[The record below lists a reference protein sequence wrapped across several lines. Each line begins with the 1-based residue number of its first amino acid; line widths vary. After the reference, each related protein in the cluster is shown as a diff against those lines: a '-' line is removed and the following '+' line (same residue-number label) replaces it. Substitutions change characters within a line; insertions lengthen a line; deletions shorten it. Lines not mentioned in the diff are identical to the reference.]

1 MNGGR
6 QAPRTGNNI
15 WTTNPLTTDSTSP
28 RDNAG
33 ATGPY
38 DLGLATAIAE
48 LTHGTASAQ
57 RSSAAVAAE
66 NGFWPRP
73 GPATWNSA
81 DSQQFRSSASRST
94 SPPTSLQNTANAS
107 PPFSTSRAVN
117 QQNAAFPSSN
127 FAQSFYVD
135 GVPADYQQGLMSLQ
149 RGAQGASST
158 YDDRE
163 HILPPSRHSESEA
176 PLQFGAETPGFGT
189 GLNSHSR
196 HPSRM
201 SISGVT
207 GYSQQQ
213 PSSRTQSYS
222 YHPGQAAAMDTIH
235 AHLQRESMQA
245 GSPGSRATG
254 AQASTSGTSHLSAWR
269 DFTPSNGLNFANGNM
284 QDVRRDSLA
293 NSVHTSAVNSPRT
306 FGAQKQP
313 DPWTPAATA
322 SVEVDMWNKLQ
333 RSQGQLPR
341 QATQS
346 PYLDTSYS
354 PYAADLHTQ
363 AQLMQL
369 HAGYQFPFAQFQNY
383 GYQTG
388 QQLFPPTGPAGMI
401 PRGRPADMTVSIRCQ
416 ELEEF
421 RRSSKSNKKW
431 ELKVCI
437 PVGSLP
443 DIVLRHLQNV
453 FDRVVEFA
461 GDQQGSRFLQE
472 KIPTANSD
480 DRQRVFDEI
489 MVNANAL
496 MTDVFGNYVVQQLFE
511 HGTMVQKK
519 MLAAKMQGHVPRLSE
534 QLYGCR
540 CVQEVSTEATQNSSS
555 SATNQICRL

>member
-6 QAPRTGNNI
+6 QAPRSGGSI
-15 WTTNPLTTDSTSP
+15 WTSNPLTDNLPS
-28 RDNAG
+28 RDNTG

-38 DLGLATAIAE
+38 DLGLATAVAE
-48 LTHGTASAQ
+48 LTYGTASTQ
-57 RSSAAVAAE
+57 RSSAAVAPE
-66 NGFWPRP
+66 NSFWPRP

-94 SPPTSLQNTANAS
+94 SPPTSLQNAANAS

-117 QQNAAFPSSN
+117 QQNATFASSN
-127 FAQSFYVD
+127 FTPSYAGYADSAQ
-135 GVPADYQQGLMSLQ
+135 GDYQQSFMSLQ
-149 RGAQGASST
+149 RGTQGVSST
-158 YDDRE
+158 YDDHE
-163 HILPPSRHSESEA
+163 SLLPPSRHSESEA
-176 PLQFGAETPGFGT
+176 PLQFGAETAGFGA

-201 SISGVT
+201 SLSGAT
-207 GYSQQQ
+207 GYSQQ
-213 PSSRTQSYS
+213 PSSRSQSYS
-222 YHPGQAAAMDTIH
+222 YHSTQAAAMDTIH
-235 AHLQRESMQA
+235 AHLQRDSMQA
-245 GSPGSRATG
+245 GSPGSRASG
-254 AQASTSGTSHLSAWR
+254 AQASTPGPSQLGAWR
-269 DFTPSNGLNFANGNM
+269 DFTPSNALNFANGNM
-284 QDVRRDSLA
+284 QEPRRDSLANIA
-293 NSVHTSAVNSPRT
+293 NSVHTSALNSPRN

-313 DPWTPAATA
+313 DPWTPAAA
-322 SVEVDMWNKLQ
+322 PLDLEMLNRLQ

-346 PYLDTSYS
+346 PYLDASYS
-354 PYAADLHTQ
+354 PYTDLHAQ
-363 AQLMQL
+363 AQLMQM
-369 HAGYQFPFAQFQNY
+369 HAGYSLPFAQFQNY

-388 QQLFPPTGPAGMI
+388 QPLFPPTGPAGMI
-401 PRGRPADMTVSIRCQ
+401 PRVRPADMTVSIRCQ

-437 PVGSLP
+437 AASLSP
-443 DIVLRHLQNV
+443 NVVLRHLQNV
-453 FDRVVEFA
+453 FGRVVEFA

-480 DRQRVFDEI
+480 DRQRVFEEI

-496 MTDVFGNYVVQQLFE
+496 MVDVFGNYVVQQLFE

-540 CVQEVSTEATQNSSS
+540 CVQEVSHEAIRDAPNSH
-555 SATNQICRL
+555 